1 MHEVAA
7 IQGVISSIVEAMHQA
22 GGERVTSVHLLLGAS
37 GHLSEETARQHFAM
51 LAVGTP
57 VEHAELA
64 IDWAPANYQCFSC
77 GQRFEVTEIVE
88 PVSCPACDGIAL
100 EVAHQEV
107 CYACEI
113 EVVTS
118 TSDPVDTSSAVAK
131 GA

>member
-22 GGERVTSVHLLLGAS
+22 GGERVTLVRLSLGAS
-37 GHLSEETARQHFAM
+37 GHLSEEAVRQHFAM

-57 VEHAELA
+57 AEHAELL
-64 IDWAPANYQCFSC
+64 ISWVPAVYQCFCC
-77 GQRFEVTEIVE
+77 GQRFEVIEVVE
-88 PVSCPACDGIAL
+88 PVSCPDCDGVAL
-100 EVAHQEV
+100 ELAHHEV
-107 CYACEI
+107 CYASEI

-118 TSDPVDTSSAVAK
+118 TGELPGMSLTVAK